1 MKFYDCAGAPSPRR
15 VRIFLAEKGLDIA
28 AQQVDLRAGEQFSD
42 EFRALNPG
50 CTVPVL
56 ELDDGT
62 AIHEAEAINRYLEAA
77 YPQPALMGVTPLE
90 QAQVAMWEHHME
102 HDGFLAVAEAFRNQA
117 PGFKGRA
124 LPGSHPVEQIEA
136 LVERGRQ
143 RYRNFLADLDAR
155 LAQSEFIAGPAFT
168 LADITA
174 LVTVDFAARAI
185 KIDIP
190 SEHAHVRRWHQAVS
204 ARDSAKA

>member
-15 VRIFLAEKGLDIA
+15 VRIFMAEKGLDIA
-28 AQQVDLRAGEQFSD
+28 TQQVDLRAGEQFSD

-62 AIHEAEAINRYLEAA
+62 AIHEAEAISRYLEAA
-77 YPQPALMGVTPLE
+77 YPEPPLMGVTPLE

-102 HDGFLAVAEAFRNQA
+102 HDGFLAVAEAFRNHS

-185 KIDIP
+185 KIDVAP
-190 SEHAHVRRWHQAVS
+190 EHAHVRRWHQAVS
-204 ARDSAKA
+204 ARDSAQA